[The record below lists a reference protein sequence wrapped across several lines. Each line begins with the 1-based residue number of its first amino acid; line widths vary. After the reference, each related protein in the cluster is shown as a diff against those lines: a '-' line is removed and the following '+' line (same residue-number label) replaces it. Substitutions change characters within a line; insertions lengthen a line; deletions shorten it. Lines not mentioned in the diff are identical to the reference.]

1 MFGKEGTKFFQQ
13 LEEKYEC
20 AGLCKESLFY
30 VSKPL
35 SAGRPTKG
43 CVDAFV
49 EKHGE
54 NMGVAAVAFITAIV
68 LIVAG
73 IAALPLCTG
82 FEKRSEADLDKP

>member
-1 MFGKEGTKFFQQ
+1 MFGKEGSKFFKQ
-13 LEEKYEC
+13 LEDKYEC

-35 SAGRPTKG
+35 TERPTTG

-49 EKHGE
+49 KKHGE